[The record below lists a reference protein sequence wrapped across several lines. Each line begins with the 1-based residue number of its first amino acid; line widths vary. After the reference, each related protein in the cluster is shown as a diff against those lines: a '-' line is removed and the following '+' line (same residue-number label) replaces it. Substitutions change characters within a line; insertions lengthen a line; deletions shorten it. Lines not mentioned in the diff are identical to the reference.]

1 MGCAITPRARAR
13 VWVIDECGDEF
24 GIGLQA
30 ETRAEVHDKAKD
42 YYPECRCIQM
52 ESSDDIVKRRARER
66 AFAADGGDYDDEGRP
81 FYHR

>member
-1 MGCAITPRARAR
+1 MPFATL
-13 VWVIDECGDEF
+13 IDESGDEF

-30 ETRAEVHDKAKD
+30 ETRAEAHDKAKD